1 MTPSRDEIQQQLRR
15 LLSSA
20 TFSSANR
27 LSRFLQFV
35 VDKALAGES
44 DRLKEYVIGI
54 EVFDRDSQY
63 DPRVDS
69 IVRVEAG
76 RLRTKIQ
83 EYYASYGRED
93 IVLIRL
99 PKGGYSPEFVSRG
112 SAELQSL
119 QDRTADKIPD
129 STTNTST
136 TLSKLGTRTA
146 VFTGALVAMLGL
158 LVAAWQ
164 MDSGD
169 SLAPAAT
176 GMRIAVLPFHAVS
189 GHQADLIM
197 AARLTERVTA
207 ELVRIGRLGVVSST
221 SALQFKDNRGSLRDV
236 ARVLQADLLMEGRL
250 LADGDDIRVEVRT
263 IAGTIDQKFWVDDSF
278 VGRDLNQLARD
289 IAASA
294 TEAVLA
300 RLPEMRAG

>member
-1 MTPSRDEIQQQLRR
+1 MKPGQDEIQQQLKR

-27 LSRFLQFV
+27 LRRFLQFV
-35 VDKALAGES
+35 VEKALAGES
-44 DRLKEYVIGI
+44 DRLKEYVIGV
-54 EVFDRDSQY
+54 EVYDRDIEY

-76 RLRTKIQ
+76 RLRTKIR
-83 EYYASYGRED
+83 EYYDTYGRED
-93 IVLIRL
+93 IVLIRM
-99 PKGGYSPEFVSRG
+99 PKGGYSPEFVLRD
-112 SAELQSL
+112 SAELQTL
-119 QDRTADKIPD
+119 QNPTANTIQN
-129 STTNTST
+129 STNHPGTA
-136 TLSKLGTRTA
+136 LSKPGTRTA
-146 VFTGALVAMLGL
+146 VLAGAMVALLGL

-164 MDSGD
+164 MDSVD

-176 GMRIAVLPFHAVS
+176 GMRIAVLPFHSAS
-189 GHQADLIM
+189 GRQADLIM

-207 ELVRIGRLGVVSST
+207 ELVRIGSLVVVSST
-221 SALQFKDNRGSLRDV
+221 SAIQFKDNRGSLRDI

-278 VGRDLNQLARD
+278 VGRDLNKLARD
-289 IAASA
+289 IAVSA
-294 TEAVLA
+294 TEAVRA
-300 RLPEMRAG
+300 RLPKIRAG